1 MSVPYRL
8 PIIDVTA
15 LNGGAID
22 DMRTVA
28 REIGAACERHG
39 FFYITGHGIPEA
51 LMERM
56 FAESTRFFAMPP
68 EHKLKIKINRANRGY
83 VPPGASAQNIS
94 SVESANKRNQYES
107 LMIRDELEPGA
118 PEEIANNPMH
128 GPNQWVDG
136 LPGFKETCL
145 EYYEVLKTLGRKF
158 LPAFALALDLAPD
171 HFEQYFRQPTTS
183 LRLLHYPRQE
193 SHVEDGYGH
202 APHTDY
208 GFLTILTQDE
218 VGGLE
223 VYDKATRHWIQ
234 ASSVPGAFVVNIGD
248 ALARWTNNR
257 FVSTPHRVASMTVG
271 RERYS
276 IPFFF
281 HLDVDANIEVLSIC
295 CGPENPPRYPPI
307 RFGDYLAERLAA
319 NYAFARDN
327 G

>member
-1 MSVPYRL
+1 MSEPDRL

-15 LNGGAID
+15 LRGGASD
-22 DMRTVA
+22 DMRAVA

-39 FFYITGHGIPEA
+39 FFYITGHGIPAA
-51 LMERM
+51 LTERM
-56 FAESTRFFAMPP
+56 FAESARFFAIPP
-68 EHKLKIKINRANRGY
+68 EDKLKIKINRANRGY
-83 VPPGASAQNIS
+83 VRPGASAQNIS
-94 SVESANKRNQYES
+94 TVESAHKRNQYES
-107 LMIRDELEPGA
+107 LMFRDELEPGA
-118 PEEIANNPMH
+118 PEEIADNPMH
-128 GPNQWVDG
+128 GPNQWVED
-136 LPGFKETCL
+136 LPGFKETSL
-145 EYYEVLKTLGRKF
+145 EYYEMLKTLGRKF
-158 LPAFALALDLAPD
+158 LPAFALALDLALD
-171 HFEQYFRQPTTS
+171 HFEPYFRQPMTS

-193 SHVEDGYGH
+193 AHVENGYGH

-208 GFLTILTQDE
+208 GFLTILAQDE
-218 VGGLE
+218 IGGLE

-234 ASSVPGAFVVNIGD
+234 ASSVPGALVVNVGD

-257 FVSTPHRVASMTVG
+257 FVSTPHRVASMTAR

-281 HLDVDANIEVLSIC
+281 HIDVDATIEVLPVCS
-295 CGPENPPRYPPI
+295 GPENPPRYPPV